1 MPTRAHEYLVSAYRE
16 AALGVSAGHH
26 PGSID
31 TLAQRADLVPQ
42 PELATAIGD
51 DTCQCCGES
60 PEIDIGPL
68 RVQGGS
74 DGSAGRA
81 TAHHQGR
88 PPFDG
93 GGVIAEPHSAEH
105 RIRGQGFV
113 ALAQIVRVAVPE
125 DHVHMRGRV
134 DEGVGA

>member
-16 AALGVSAGHH
+16 AALGVSAGHR

-51 DTCQCCGES
+51 DTCQRCGES
-60 PEIDIGPL
+60 AEIDVGPF
-68 RVQGGS
+68 RVQGG
-74 DGSAGRA
+74 GEGFAGRA
-81 TAHHQGR
+81 AAHHQGR

-113 ALAQIVRVAVPE
+113 ALSKVVRIAMPE

-134 DEGVGA
+134 NEGVGA